1 MGQISAAE
9 QMVIIPLSTFKR
21 LAEEAGDPGNVAQFK
36 KKLRFHFVYSSGN
49 FASTKVKSNF
59 Q

>member
-36 KKLRFHFVYSSGN
+36 KNCGFILCILLGILPQQK
-49 FASTKVKSNF
+49 
-59 Q
+59 